1 MGWVWRQKFRPDGSP
16 AERRVPELIPVL
28 GSQPAGEH
36 GWCRNR
42 PVLDRRPR
50 TGPLFSAL
58 VYRIAAERHVVSAI
72 NEPQMDL
79 LIRSQRSTAHPG
91 LSSAADSPSL
101 TDDFDIKLLS
111 RFSSNDARRPIQLLC
126 GRREE

>member
-1 MGWVWRQKFRPDGSP
+1 LAVSLRVSTDGAAIGQSSIVDRGPDRFFSP
-16 AERRVPELIPVL
+16 CLSHRSRA
-28 GSQPAGEH
+28 
-36 GWCRNR
+36 
-42 PVLDRRPR
+42 D
-50 TGPLFSAL
+50 
-58 VYRIAAERHVVSAI
+58 VVSAI

-91 LSSAADSPSL
+91 LSAAADSPSL

>member
-1 MGWVWRQKFRPDGSP
+1 MAVSLRVSMDGAAIGQSSI
-16 AERRVPELIPVL
+16 V
-28 GSQPAGEH
+28 
-36 GWCRNR
+36 
-42 PVLDRRPR
+42 DRGTDRF
-50 TGPLFSAL
+50 FSIL
-58 VYRIAAERHVVSAI
+58 VYRIAAKRHVVSAI

-91 LSSAADSPSL
+91 LPSAADSPSL

-111 RFSSNDARRPIQLLC
+111 RFSSNDARRPIRLLC